1 MDVTPPVQRR
11 NVEDDRVDILI
22 HQFYIAASL
31 YLHEDQLN
39 WQKLHHLL
47 YINVG
52 LGAVTGF
59 VLENGMGN
67 VGGIGLNTVFLILGA
82 IGIMVAFAFG
92 VAIWFGTLYLQN
104 RKAAL
109 AALEESLAE
118 HGGEAVVN
126 LPPHLQVINP
136 RFARVS
142 PTVWVLRLFPV
153 LLALLWS
160 GLLLRGCFSFQAD
173 DLV

>member
-11 NVEDDRVDILI
+11 NVDDDRVDILI
-22 HQFYIAASL
+22 HQFYVAASL

-59 VLENGMGN
+59 VLENGVGR
-67 VGGIGLNTVFLILGA
+67 VGGVGLDTVFLILGG
-82 IGIMVAFAFG
+82 IGILVAFAFG

-109 AALEESLAE
+109 VALEQDLGT

-126 LPPHLQVINP
+126 LPAHLQAINP
-136 RFARVS
+136 RFAWVS

-153 LLALLWS
+153 LLALLWA
-160 GLLLRGCFSFQAD
+160 GLLLKG
-173 DLV
+173 LL

>member
-22 HQFYIAASL
+22 HQFYVAASL

-59 VLENGMGN
+59 VLENGIRN
-67 VGGIGLNTVFLILGA
+67 VGGLGLNTVFLLLGG
-82 IGIMVAFAFG
+82 IGVLVALAFG

-109 AALEESLAE
+109 AALEEDLNT

-126 LPPHLQVINP
+126 LPAHLQVISP

-142 PTVWVLRLFPV
+142 PTIWVLRLFPV
-153 LLALLWS
+153 LLALLWAGLFFK
-160 GLLLRGCFSFQAD
+160 GLL
-173 DLV
+173 

>member
-11 NVEDDRVDILI
+11 NVDDNRVDILI
-22 HQFYIAASL
+22 HEFYVASSL

-47 YINVG
+47 YVNVG
-52 LGAVTGF
+52 LGAVAGF
-59 VLENGMGN
+59 ALENGAGP
-67 VGGIGLNTVFLILGA
+67 VAVLGSEAVFVLLGV
-82 IGIMVAFAFG
+82 IGILVALAFG
-92 VAIWFGTLYLQN
+92 TALWFGTLYLQN

-109 AALEESLAE
+109 AALEAHLGEY
-118 HGGEAVVN
+118 GGEAVVN
-126 LPPHLQVINP
+126 LPAHLQVISS

-153 LLALLWS
+153 MLALVWA
-160 GLLLRGCFSFQAD
+160 GLVGMVLLQ
-173 DLV
+173 

>member
-22 HQFYIAASL
+22 HQFYVAASL

-59 VLENGMGN
+59 VLENGVRT
-67 VGGIGLNTVFLILGA
+67 VGGVGLNTVFLILGG
-82 IGIMVAFAFG
+82 IGMLVAFAFG

-109 AALEESLAE
+109 AALEEHLGA
-118 HGGEAVVN
+118 HGGEAIVN
-126 LPPHLQVINP
+126 LPAHLQVINP

-153 LLALLWS
+153 LLALLWAA
-160 GLLLRGCFSFQAD
+160 LLLKGLR
-173 DLV
+173 